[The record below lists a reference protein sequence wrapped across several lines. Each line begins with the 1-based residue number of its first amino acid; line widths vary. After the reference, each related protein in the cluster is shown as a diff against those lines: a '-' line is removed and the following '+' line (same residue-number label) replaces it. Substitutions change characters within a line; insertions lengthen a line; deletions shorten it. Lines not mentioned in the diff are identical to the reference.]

1 MDYKD
6 YYAILGVPKTATAI
20 EIKRAYRKLAQQYHP
35 DKNPNDKKAE
45 EKFKEINEANEVLGD
60 PEKRSRY
67 DKLGANWQ
75 NYQPRPGGG
84 AGNPQDFNWQGGG
97 KSYEDVFKGFEG
109 SGGGGFSDFFENIFG
124 GGSRTKR
131 PKPKTKPLETTGFI
145 TLEDAYKGKAILVE
159 QGGQSVEV
167 KLKPGIADGQKLN
180 ITTKQLGTILLTVK
194 VLKDDK
200 FTREGDD
207 LKANVSLDLYI
218 AILGG
223 EIQFKTFRGMV
234 NVKIAPETQPN
245 SQKKLKGLGMPKH
258 NTPGEFG
265 DLYLTFNV
273 TIPTNLTQK
282 EKDLFEKLAKQRK

>member
-6 YYAILGVPKTATAI
+6 YYAILGVPKTATAP

-84 AGNPQDFNWQGGG
+84 GNPQDFNWQGGG

-109 SGGGGFSDFFENIFG
+109 AGGGGFSDFFENIFG

-131 PKPKTKPLETTGFI
+131 TKPKTKPLETTGFI
-145 TLEDAYKGKAILVE
+145 TLEDAYKGKAIL
-159 QGGQSVEV
+159 SS
-167 KLKPGIADGQKLN
+167 
-180 ITTKQLGTILLTVK
+180 K
-194 VLKDDK
+194 VGNPSK
-200 FTREGDD
+200 
-207 LKANVSLDLYI
+207 
-218 AILGG
+218 
-223 EIQFKTFRGMV
+223 
-234 NVKIAPETQPN
+234 
-245 SQKKLKGLGMPKH
+245 
-258 NTPGEFG
+258 
-265 DLYLTFNV
+265 
-273 TIPTNLTQK
+273 
-282 EKDLFEKLAKQRK
+282 